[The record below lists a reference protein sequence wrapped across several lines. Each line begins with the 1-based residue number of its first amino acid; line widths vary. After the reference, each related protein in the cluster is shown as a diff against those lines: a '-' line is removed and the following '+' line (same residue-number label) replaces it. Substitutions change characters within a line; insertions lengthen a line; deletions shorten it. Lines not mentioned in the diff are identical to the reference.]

1 METSKAQRDASKRQR
16 QKEKE
21 QDPVLYNLKI
31 KRRNARNWI
40 KSETDLTELHEM
52 MKLLEE
58 RIKNF

>member
-1 METSKAQRDASKRQR
+1 METSKAQRNASKRQR

>member
-21 QDPVLYNLKI
+21 LDPVLYNLKI

-52 MKLLEE
+52 MKLLEK